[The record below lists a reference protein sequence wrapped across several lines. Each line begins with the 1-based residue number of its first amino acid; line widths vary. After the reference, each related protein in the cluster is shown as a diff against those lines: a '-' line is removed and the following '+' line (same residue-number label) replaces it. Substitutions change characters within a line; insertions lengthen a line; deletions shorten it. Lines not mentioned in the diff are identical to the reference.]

1 MRRRGFYSLLSPGMS
16 PGLSAKLSAGIV
28 VIAAALAVLILS
40 GRSPIPSPPP
50 KPVFPGLADRLGQ
63 LAWARVSRGTAKV
76 DFANI
81 GGRWVVVEKD
91 NYPADPAKLQRL
103 LSGLAGLT
111 LIEPGAP
118 DADP

>member
-50 KPVFPGLADRLGQ
+50 KPVFPGLAERLGE
-63 LAWARVSRGTAKV
+63 LAWARIARGAAKI
-76 DFANI
+76 DFANVA
-81 GGRWVVVEKD
+81 GRWVVIEKD
-91 NYPADPAKLQRL
+91 NYPADPARIQRL
-103 LSGLAGLT
+103 LHGLADLT
-111 LIEPGAP
+111 LIEPKPPA
-118 DADP
+118 A